1 MRNVCF
7 LILSMVPA
15 SPLLLEDFLF
25 PLYEQPALPR
35 HRKSSLCLF
44 CLEAILFCRPTAHP
58 TVPRN
63 CGNVFTSKFFYLGG
77 FAGKRQLYL
86 IPVIAHHFS
95 LQSTAFS
102 KLLQLCLWDPMA
114 WHYSNMAFW
123 MELQRRK
130 NGLHHPASE
139 AELELSSE
147 VYGCK
152 RGHTFCESSHEAL
165 NP

>member
-1 MRNVCF
+1 MSSQPSQDIGKVHFAYFALRPFCF
-7 LILSMVPA
+7 ADLQHIPQCQGIVAM
-15 SPLLLEDFLF
+15 F
-25 PLYEQPALPR
+25 
-35 HRKSSLCLF
+35 SLANF
-44 CLEAILFCRPTAHP
+44 FIWEA
-58 TVPRN
+58 
-63 CGNVFTSKFFYLGG
+63 

-86 IPVIAHHFS
+86 IPVIALHFS

-102 KLLQLCLWDPMA
+102 KLLQLCMWDPMA